1 MARETTYNGM
11 LGEWERLNQMMTANA
26 AEVPHMDGSR
36 QEFEKFLNLA
46 RDAAQRQAIHT
57 AGKQEASQQLQTYL
71 REGERLATILRLSL
85 KQRFGIRSEK
95 LIEFGMQPFRGRTR
109 KPKTDPEQP
118 APEPAE
124 PTQPTPQ

>member
-1 MARETTYNGM
+1 MSKETTYNGV
-11 LGEWERLNQMMTANA
+11 LGDWERLNTMITANA
-26 AEVPHMDGSR
+26 AEIPHMEGSR

-46 RDAAQRQAIHT
+46 RDAAQRQAVHT

-95 LIEFGMQPFRGRTR
+95 LAEFGLKPFRGRTR
-109 KPKTDPEQP
+109 KPKTEEPSPKPADPNQP
-118 APEPAE
+118 A
-124 PTQPTPQ
+124 Q